1 MIGMHRP
8 RLVILM
14 LIGMI
19 ALVAVGF
26 GAAAVV
32 YDRMSRVAADCDK
45 RFGDN
50 SPAAWSVRGIAS
62 AVPDFDGTPF
72 FVGDYSEVHIPS
84 RDHGIELRAW
94 WLPSRDGAGAPSII
108 VVHGFGTCVRDPV
121 VLAPAG
127 MLHRLGYG
135 VLLLDL
141 RDHGASTIEDGRTAG
156 GTEEYR
162 DVLGAVDW
170 LVAQGAEPGRI
181 GLLGSSLGAATAIIA
196 AGQDKRI
203 AAVWEDSGYA
213 DIETR
218 IAEGLEDEGYPRL
231 LAPVAVLVARLVFG
245 DDLGSPSVLGELAHL
260 RGRHLFIV
268 HGALD
273 GLIDV
278 SHAERLVEAAGSAGV
293 LTDRWVV
300 ADAGHVDAV
309 LVHPE
314 EYERRLGGFFKTA
327 FGS

>member
-1 MIGMHRP
+1 MTR
-8 RLVILM
+8 RALLVLV
-14 LIGMI
+14 LVGVL
-19 ALVAVGF
+19 ALAAGF
-26 GAAAVV
+26 GAAAAV
-32 YDRMSRVAADCDK
+32 YDRVSRVADCAE

-62 AVPDFDGTPF
+62 AVPDFDGTPL
-72 FVGDYSEVHIPS
+72 FVADYREVRVPS
-84 RDHGIELRAW
+84 RDPGIDLRAW
-94 WLPSRDGAGAPSII
+94 WLRSHDREDAPSII
-108 VVHGFGTCVRDPV
+108 VVHGFGTCVRDPA

-127 MLHRLGYG
+127 MLHRLGYD

-141 RDHGASTIEDGRTAG
+141 RDHGGSTIEDGRTAG

-170 LVAQGAEPGRI
+170 LVARGAEPGRI
-181 GLLGSSLGAATAIIA
+181 GILGTSMGAATAIMA
-196 AGQDKRI
+196 AGQDERI

-213 DIETR
+213 DLEAR
-218 IAEGLEDEGYPRL
+218 IAEGLADEGLPPA
-231 LAPVAVLVARLVFG
+231 LAPVALLVARLVSG
-245 DDLGSPSVLGELAHL
+245 DDLGSPSVLGELANL

-278 SHAERLVEAAGSAGV
+278 SHARTLAEAASSAGV
-293 LTDRWVV
+293 LVDRWIV
-300 ADAGHVDAV
+300 ADTGHVDAA

-314 EYERRLGGFFKTA
+314 RYERRLSRFFASA
-327 FGS
+327 FVS